1 MSSASRLAL
10 PTRKRTYRFAL
21 TPFADAMFQLLI
33 FFMLSSSL
41 TPYSLLTLQTGT
53 PDAETSTAAGN
64 DPAAAAA
71 PPPQPAGV
79 PQDVA
84 LWTIEAGTVR
94 VVAAWAPKAGGGSEL
109 HMLLQG
115 PPGQLVALGVSPNG
129 RRRTAPVGVFR
140 IPPSGFLELGAVLSQ
155 STTSRLD
162 QLTFL
167 IVALPEPPQ

>member
-94 VVAAWAPKAGGGSEL
+94 VGGQDFEFDAL
-109 HMLLQG
+109 PALAD
-115 PPGQLVALGVSPNG
+115 ALGTPSSPASVILLVRASARVQDIASVLEALQAANVGSVQVS
-129 RRRTAPVGVFR
+129 T
-140 IPPSGFLELGAVLSQ
+140 GA
-155 STTSRLD
+155 
-162 QLTFL
+162 
-167 IVALPEPPQ
+167 I